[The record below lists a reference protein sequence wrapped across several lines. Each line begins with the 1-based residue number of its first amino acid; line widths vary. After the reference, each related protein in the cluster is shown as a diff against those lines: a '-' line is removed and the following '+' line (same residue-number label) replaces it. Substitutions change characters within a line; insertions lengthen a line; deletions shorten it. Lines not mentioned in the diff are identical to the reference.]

1 VNSVADG
8 QDRESQS
15 DSCRTIKL
23 RPIYRTRRY
32 NRQDRRPDYRE
43 LETLQRYISLASD
56 VTRADRIVVKSQ
68 EEALASG
75 QVYDYCLLTTKCLP
89 DIAPNHKLLAPALAS
104 KQIKSYALIQNGLDI
119 EKDIYAAL
127 QANGQVEDVPIVTAA
142 AWIGLMT
149 SPDGKRIIWAGPRVC
164 TRPLNSGIKLTS
176 RAGDSLR

>member
-1 VNSVADG
+1 M
-8 QDRESQS
+8 
-15 DSCRTIKL
+15 
-23 RPIYRTRRY
+23 
-32 NRQDRRPDYRE
+32 
-43 LETLQRYISLASD
+43 
-56 VTRADRIVVKSQ
+56 VKSQ

-127 QANGQVEDVPIVTAA
+127 QENGQVEDVPIVTAA

-149 SPDGKRIIWAGPRVC
+149 SPDGKRIIWAGPRVRMSRHFTGFQANSSGRGIHC
-164 TRPLNSGIKLTS
+164 ARSLSTSSAKHLDNSG
-176 RAGDSLR
+176 

>member
-1 VNSVADG
+1 VTSSRFVLEYAD
-8 QDRESQS
+8 
-15 DSCRTIKL
+15 
-23 RPIYRTRRY
+23 
-32 NRQDRRPDYRE
+32 N
-43 LETLQRYISLASD
+43 
-56 VTRADRIVVKSQ
+56 VVVRSQ

-119 EKDIYAAL
+119 EKDLYAAL
-127 QANGQVEDVPIVTAA
+127 QENGQVEDVPIVTAA

-164 TRPLNSGIKLTS
+164 PR
-176 RAGDSLR
+176 

>member
-1 VNSVADG
+1 M
-8 QDRESQS
+8 
-15 DSCRTIKL
+15 
-23 RPIYRTRRY
+23 
-32 NRQDRRPDYRE
+32 
-43 LETLQRYISLASD
+43 
-56 VTRADRIVVKSQ
+56 VKSQ

-119 EKDIYAAL
+119 EKDLYAAL
-127 QANGQVEDVPIVTAA
+127 QENGQVEDVPIVTAA

-164 TRPLNSGIKLTS
+164 LLDIYFATHI
-176 RAGDSLR
+176 ADI

>member
-1 VNSVADG
+1 MGTLRIYDMAD
-8 QDRESQS
+8 S
-15 DSCRTIKL
+15 
-23 RPIYRTRRY
+23 
-32 NRQDRRPDYRE
+32 
-43 LETLQRYISLASD
+43 
-56 VTRADRIVVKSQ
+56 IVVKSQ

-104 KQIKSYALIQNGLDI
+104 KQIKSFALIQNGLDI

-127 QANGQVEDVPIVTAA
+127 QENGQVEDVPIVTAA

-164 TRPLNSGIKLTS
+164 PSY
-176 RAGDSLR
+176 SLWLQI

>member
-1 VNSVADG
+1 
-8 QDRESQS
+8 
-15 DSCRTIKL
+15 
-23 RPIYRTRRY
+23 
-32 NRQDRRPDYRE
+32 
-43 LETLQRYISLASD
+43 
-56 VTRADRIVVKSQ
+56 VVKSQ

-127 QANGQVEDVPIVTAA
+127 QENGQVEDVPIVTAA

-149 SPDGKRIIWAGPRVC
+149 SPDGKRIIWAGPRV
-164 TRPLNSGIKLTS
+164 SFS
-176 RAGDSLR
+176 RHFTESQAD